1 MCMCV
6 CAGVCADWTEWLYM
20 HFFFWF
26 IGGRLMKFT
35 TLACADA
42 KEKNET
48 FSAHTPPP
56 GVAKGA
62 DHLACARNQRERP
75 RAPAILA
82 SRDFPHGAHH
92 SRRRMRREEA

>member
-1 MCMCV
+1 MCV

-48 FSAHTPPP
+48 FSAHTTTTMTTTTTIIHSSLLRSCR
-56 GVAKGA
+56 AA
-62 DHLACARNQRERP
+62 SLDRP
-75 RAPAILA
+75 LSI
-82 SRDFPHGAHH
+82 
-92 SRRRMRREEA
+92 